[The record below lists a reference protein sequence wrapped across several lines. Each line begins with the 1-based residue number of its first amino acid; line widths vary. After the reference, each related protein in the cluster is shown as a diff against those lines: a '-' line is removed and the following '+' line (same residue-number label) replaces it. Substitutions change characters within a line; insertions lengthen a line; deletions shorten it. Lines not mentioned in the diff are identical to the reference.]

1 MKTRIIPPGCLRIVL
16 FLLILTLFSCG
27 GSDAPAPLTLT
38 EQLKL
43 LCGNNVTEIAPPSGF
58 QQAFQIDIVQPVDH
72 KDSTRGTFQQRFYL
86 SFRSK
91 DAPTVFYTTGYGVG
105 SNFVTEP
112 ANLLA
117 ANQVL
122 MVHRYFRNAVPSATD
137 WSFLT
142 TAQAAADQHRIRTLL
157 GFLLR
162 GKWISS
168 GASKGGMT
176 ALFYRY
182 YYPDDVAATV
192 AYVAPIMERPEDE
205 RFITFLNQVGT
216 PACREKLRLFQR
228 EVLTR
233 RQAMLALTH
242 NFVLQ
247 NHLSLTLFS
256 EAEALEYSVLDY
268 YFTFWQYGAESNC
281 DTIPAA
287 TATDAELFNHLASIT
302 PPSYCADADVA
313 DFFPLYYQ
321 AYTEIGYYPFMYDHL
336 SDLLQSVPAPSWR
349 AFAPRNVELIFRPE
363 VMQQIVPWL
372 RHHGERILYVY
383 GGIDPWSA
391 AALNPDPGIDALQII
406 QPGGSH
412 MTAISNL
419 DQKDL
424 VIRTLERWLDM
435 NIDASSQQPSALRV
449 GRHRL

>member
-1 MKTRIIPPGCLRIVL
+1 MKAKMILPGCLRIVL
-16 FLLILTLFSCG
+16 LLLILTLFSCSS
-27 GSDAPAPLTLT
+27 SDAPAPLTLA
-38 EQLKL
+38 EQLKM

-58 QQAFQIDIVQPVDH
+58 QQAFQIDIAQPVDH
-72 KDSTRGTFQQRFYL
+72 NDPGRGMFQQRFYL

-105 SNFVTEP
+105 RNFVTEP
-112 ANLLA
+112 AHLLK

-122 MVHRYFRNAVPSATD
+122 LVHRYFSNAVPSTTD

-157 GFLLR
+157 GVLLH
-162 GKWISS
+162 GKWVSS

-176 ALFYRY
+176 ALYYRY
-182 YYPDDVAATV
+182 YYPDDVAATI
-192 AYVAPIMERPEDE
+192 AYVAPIMERTEDE

-233 RQAMLALTH
+233 RQAMLVLTH
-242 NFVLQ
+242 NLILQ
-247 NHLSLTLFS
+247 EHLTFTLFS
-256 EAEALEYSVLDY
+256 EAEALEYSVLDHF
-268 YFTFWQYGAESNC
+268 FTFWQYGAESNC
-281 DTIPAA
+281 ATIPSI
-287 TATDAELFNHLASIT
+287 TATDEVLFNHLDSVVS
-302 PPSYCADADVA
+302 PSYYSDADVVSSS
-313 DFFPLYYQ
+313 PLYYQ

-336 SDLLQSVPAPSWR
+336 TDLLQSVPAPTWR
-349 AFAPRNVELIFRPE
+349 PFAPRNVELIFRPE

-372 RHHGERILYVY
+372 RHHGERILYIY

-391 AALNPDPGIDALQII
+391 AALNPDPGIDALQIV
-406 QPGGSH
+406 QPGGNH
-412 MTAISNL
+412 MTEIATL
-419 DQKDL
+419 GQKDL

-435 NIDASSQQPSALRV
+435 NIDAANQQPSAVRV
-449 GRHRL
+449 GKHRL